1 VKGTLRVLW
10 LKFGELLP
18 VDTGGK
24 LRSFHLLKELSR
36 RVDLRFV
43 SYYPAPMTPGY
54 REQLAQALPGSEA
67 YEVDDMPR
75 WREAALQ
82 PIILS
87 ALHGLPLNVSR
98 FASRTVRHKLDAMIA
113 REHFDVG
120 ICDFLTPA
128 WAFPRNPPFATVLFE
143 HNVEWALWDRR
154 TATLPWGPK
163 RAFYRWETRRTRAIE
178 RELVARFDATLA
190 VSDGDREG
198 LRRLVPRADVHV
210 VPTGVDVAAFLPGDE
225 SRRGTQTVVFLGS
238 MDWHPNVDGV
248 RWFIETVWPIVRA
261 AVPGARFRV
270 VGRRPPPEVLAMA
283 CDDVEVTGDVPSVQP
298 HLHEAAISIVPLR
311 AGGGTRLKIFEAMA
325 AGTPVVS
332 TTVGA
337 EGLDVTPG
345 EHLLIADEADTFAAS
360 VIALLRDDDARR
372 RVAGRA
378 SALVRSY
385 DWSAVGARLEEILRT
400 IVDRKAS
407 SERAA

>member
-54 REQLAQALPGSEA
+54 REELMQALPGSEA

-82 PIILS
+82 PILLS

-98 FASRTVRHKLDAMIA
+98 FASRTVRNNLDAMIA

-120 ICDFLTPA
+120 VCDFLTPA
-128 WAFPRNPPFATVLFE
+128 WAFPRKPHFATVLFE

-154 TATLPWGPK
+154 AATVPWGPK

-178 RELVARFDATLA
+178 RDLIERFNATLA
-190 VSDGDREG
+190 VSDGDREA
-198 LRRLVPRADVHV
+198 LRRLVPGADVHV
-210 VPTGVDVAAFLPGDE
+210 VPTGVDVAAFLPTDE
-225 SRRGTQTVVFLGS
+225 SRRDARTVVFLGS

-248 RWFIETVWPIVRA
+248 RWFIDVVWPAVRA

-270 VGRRPPPEVLAMA
+270 VGRRPPPEILALA
-283 CDDVEVTGDVPSVQP
+283 CDDVEITGDVPAVQP
-298 HLHEAAISIVPLR
+298 YLHEAAMSVVPLR

-325 AGTPVVS
+325 AGAPVVS

-345 EHLLIADEADTFAAS
+345 EHLLIADEAEDFAAA
-360 VIALLRDDDARR
+360 IIGLLRDDGARR
-372 RVAGRA
+372 QLADRA
-378 SALVRSY
+378 SRLVRAFE
-385 DWSAVGARLEEILRT
+385 WSAVGERLEEILRL
-400 IVDRKAS
+400 VVERKAQ